1 MSEADVTFVIDGND
15 AGLTAAVSRGVR
27 SLRRLDDEMDEV
39 RASTAQADS
48 AMRGFAG
55 STDKG
60 AKGAQG
66 FTLSAEKMGQGLSLV
81 SPRLGELTAK
91 IGGLGAAGGPL
102 VAAGAGAVA
111 FGAAWAGVVVSMVD
125 AVRNIDDL
133 TEALTEQ
140 QRVALDP
147 YIDNIEALR
156 DVFDSIGGSLTET
169 EIRLLSGFANGVSE
183 IAAAVSLL
191 ANAFNRLDDAS
202 RGGLS
207 DWIGRMLAGQNPL
220 VAYAAAY
227 GSAVTPGT
235 GAATPGMGPLVDEP
249 AAPGTTFNMEEDA
262 RRRAAERARGG
273 NTASNRAAGGDD
285 GFALFSAQWDAA
297 VAAQQAAYDEGFAL
311 FSAQWDA
318 QVEYAQKSQDAIVEA
333 GRRSVL
339 AQAAQQEYLR
349 EVEAARMTQ
358 REEREWQLAD
368 ALIALT
374 YGVADAA
381 ISALSQNLAA
391 QATSARE
398 AWEIQQAT
406 ALATALINVPASIL
420 TGLSQGGPALAAV
433 NGVLAG
439 IQFAAIA
446 AARPPQYHVGGYAPD
461 EVPSGG
467 MTLRDT
473 ERTAVVTPAGQQYLT
488 PAMLAAINSGAM
500 NRAETPP
507 IYLLVDGVAQRAR
520 RLATNPGTGYST
532 SGGRRG

>member
-15 AGLTAAVSRGVR
+15 AGLTAAVNRGVR

-102 VAAGAGAVA
+102 VAAAAGATA
-111 FGAAWAGVVVSMVD
+111 FGAAWAGVVMSMVD

-207 DWIGRMLAGQNPL
+207 DWIGRMLAGQSPL
-220 VAYAAAY
+220 LAYVAAY

-235 GAATPGMGPLVDEP
+235 GAATPGTGPLVDEP
-249 AAPGTTFNMEEDA
+249 TAPTTTFNMEEDVRRRMA
-262 RRRAAERARGG
+262 AQSTQAGRHAGRNTSSNRPAADDWLSTFGDFDAALGNLKTGIEAQLDDLSVRAVDVWIGPDVQAALQHRDELSEQYHLNEMERIAERRAADQEALS
-273 NTASNRAAGGDD
+273 TSLALASNTIGAMGDLWGTLAGAAG
-285 GFALFSAQWDAA
+285 ASAREVWGIQKAAA
-297 VAAQQAAYDEGFAL
+297 VAQAAL
-311 FSAQWDA
+311 
-318 QVEYAQKSQDAIVEA
+318 AIP
-333 GRRSVL
+333 
-339 AQAAQQEYLR
+339 
-349 EVEAARMTQ
+349 
-358 REEREWQLAD
+358 
-368 ALIALT
+368 
-374 YGVADAA
+374 
-381 ISALSQNLAA
+381 LAA
-391 QATSARE
+391 LEGLKSGG
-398 AWEIQQAT
+398 
-406 ALATALINVPASIL
+406 PAA
-420 TGLSQGGPALAAV
+420 PALAAV
-433 NGVLAG
+433 YGALAA
-439 IQFAAIA
+439 IQFATVA
-446 AARPPQYHVGGYAPD
+446 ATPPPKFH
-461 EVPSGG
+461 SGG
-467 MTLRDT
+467 MLSPDEQTITVRT
-473 ERTAVVTPAGQQYLT
+473 NERLAVLTAQGADQVARMNAGREAQQPAAEYYFIDRYG
-488 PAMLAAINSGAM
+488 MR
-500 NRAETPP
+500 RAE
-507 IYLLVDGVAQRAR
+507 RFAR
-520 RLATNPGTGYST
+520 PRPELAVS
-532 SGGRRG
+532 RRGGW